1 MMSALAE
8 ASSWQAVCDSDD
20 IGEMLGVRA
29 LVNGEQIAIFRVKGE
44 LFAISAIDPFTQTA
58 VLSRGIIG
66 DLKGETVVASPIYK
80 QHFILSTGICLED
93 ETVSV
98 KTYAVRE
105 SGGSV
110 ELTA

>member
-1 MMSALAE
+1 MSALAE

-44 LFAISAIDPFTQTA
+44 LYAISSIDPFTQTG
-58 VLSRGIIG
+58 VLSRGIVG
-66 DLKGETVVASPIYK
+66 DLKGEVVVASPIYK
-80 QHFILSTGICLED
+80 QHFILKTGVCLED
-93 ETVSV
+93 SSVSV

-105 SGGSV
+105 FDGTV
-110 ELTA
+110 EIGL